1 MLADGPITYVKDEGF
16 LLSEVAVSSLTLGN
30 ETIPMGRENSA
41 ILDTGTNVL
50 LLPPN
55 AYSQV
60 QRAMCANAS
69 LVSCEALWRNE
80 CVDLTEDQLDQY
92 PPLSFQLDGTVLEM
106 DSRDYLLLGSPLAAT
121 GKCCLGIRNGWRQHG
136 LHASSETLRIY
147 DAKLLPGLRPSAAP
161 HRLGESEQ
169 EHLRLPD
176 AGRDPACV
184 SVS

>member
-80 CVDLTEDQLDQY
+80 CVDLTEEQLDQY

-121 GKCCLGIRNGWRQHG
+121 GNFCLGIRNGGSTGFIIGDTTMRNYHLVLVFDRAQHRIG
-136 LHASSETLRIY
+136 WGKVNKNTCGSLTPDGILR
-147 DAKLLPGLRPSAAP
+147 A
-161 HRLGESEQ
+161 
-169 EHLRLPD
+169 
-176 AGRDPACV
+176 
-184 SVS
+184 